1 VQANLENLVPAKKLA
16 KALKQRRTSKL
27 NAPLRITKVQGDQ
40 QIVTGEVY
48 APYVIDSH
56 GEMMLPEDI
65 VKLAHRTLLNSKHHS
80 IDVMHDNKQIKASI
94 VESYIAKANDPDY
107 AEGAWV
113 LSVKIMDDDVWAMVK
128 AGKLNGYSLEAM
140 VYKYEADVVYDYLGM
155 HYGIVEENNGHFHSF
170 IVKVDEE
177 GRVIGGHTSD
187 AEDENGVVHSH
198 RIAAGTATRASNKH
212 SHRYFL
218 NEID

>member
-1 VQANLENLVPAKKLA
+1 MQADLDKLVSIKNLRQATTK
-16 KALKQRRTSKL
+16 RRSSKL
-27 NAPLRITKVQGDQ
+27 QATLTIKKVQGDQ

-65 VKLAHRTLLNSKHHS
+65 VKLAHRTLLNSKNHS

-94 VESYIAKANDPDY
+94 VESYIAKKNDPDY

-113 LSVKIMDDDVWAMVK
+113 LSIKIMDDNVWAMIK

-140 VYKYEADVVYDYLGM
+140 VYKYEADVVYDYLSI
-155 HYGIVEENNGHFHSF
+155 HYGVTEENDGHFHSF

-177 GRVIGGHTSD
+177 GRVIGGSTSE
-187 AEDENGVVHSH
+187 AEDEDGVTHSH
-198 RIAAGTATRASNKH
+198 RIRAGTATRASNKH